1 MQEVHEFALPD
12 MQVQD
17 LSRLIESMGEDPFA
31 KRYRKLSAALADVIE
46 DFGLVSFQPLAIED
60 KESVERV
67 LALADKATGYVFAGL
82 AGRNPYPPEF
92 VYGAG
97 AVDSGAGDLWEKYK
111 REQEVTI
118 SEREV

>member
-1 MQEVHEFALPD
+1 MSGL
-12 MQVQD
+12 QVQD
-17 LSRLIESMGEDPFA
+17 LSKLIESMGEDPFA

-97 AVDSGAGDLWEKYK
+97 AADSGAGDLWEKYK
-111 REQEVTI
+111 REQTVTI
-118 SEREV
+118 SEREI

>member
-1 MQEVHEFALPD
+1 

-67 LALADKATGYVFAGL
+67 LALADKATGYAFAGL

-97 AVDSGAGDLWEKYK
+97 AVNSGAGDLWDKYK
-111 REQEVTI
+111 RQQEGTVK
-118 SEREV
+118 EREI

>member
-1 MQEVHEFALPD
+1 MKGADLAAHL
-12 MQVQD
+12 MQVAD
-17 LSRLIESMGEDPFA
+17 LSRLIKSMGDDPFA

-46 DFGLVSFQPLAIED
+46 DFGLVSFQPLAIEE

-67 LALADKATGYVFAGL
+67 LALADKATGYAFAGL

-97 AVDSGAGDLWEKYK
+97 AVDSGAGDLWDRYK
-111 REQEVTI
+111 REQELTV